1 MKYIKYLNLLFLAML
16 VLATVT
22 SCASRDEIF
31 EREQYKTV
39 IAILSDDGFN
49 IFSEELIISEEKID
63 GYIVA
68 SCGGVLPT
76 TEPIEITMVED
87 GNLLDEYN
95 TSSFD
100 TDVERY
106 AHYLDVDRYTIENS
120 KINIAAGER
129 IGKMKIKLRTDGL
142 SPDSTYF
149 IPLKANYSSVYELNQ
164 KKGSVLYRIFL
175 KNYYATTKAET
186 WYSHRGVRNS
196 ANTMIQKRVFPI
208 SKNEVRTFAGIK
220 THQANEGLINQWSV
234 RLIVAEDSTETIKP
248 WNTTDFGMKITQL
261 DGDEEY
267 PNVFK
272 VVDDGY
278 KTYKTFLLKYEYI
291 DPDDGKTYQMKEEL
305 RLEFNMR
312 DESN

>member
-16 VLATVT
+16 VLVT

-49 IFSEELIISEEKID
+49 IFSEELKISEEKID

-76 TEPIEITMVED
+76 TDPIEITMVED
-87 GNLLDEYN
+87 GSLLDAYN
-95 TSSFD
+95 TSNFD

-106 AHYLDVDRYTIENS
+106 AHYLDADRYTIENP

-149 IPLKANYSSVYELNQ
+149 IPLKANYSSEYELNQ
-164 KKGSVLYRIFL
+164 KKASVLFRVLF
-175 KNYYATTKAET
+175 KNYYATTKSET
-186 WYSHRGVRNS
+186 WYSHRGVRNG

-220 THQANEGLINQWSV
+220 AFENTISAINKWSI
-234 RLIVAEDSTETIKP
+234 RLIVGEDNKVTILPWSTEKY
-248 WNTTDFGMKITQL
+248 GLKITQI
-261 DGDEEY
+261 DGDEDY

-278 KTYKTFLLKYEYI
+278 KTYKTFLLKYEYN
-291 DPDDGKTYQMKEEL
+291 DAEEDKVYQMREEL
-305 RLEFNMR
+305 RLEFNER
-312 DESN
+312 EESN